1 MPFSV
6 DEVKKAVSEA
16 LVEASTTFRADQI
29 VKYKS
34 YIEKESNA
42 QAKWVLE
49 LTLENAAKAKEK
61 QLPLCDDTG
70 IPHLFVEIGDEAVL
84 PAGFFKALHEGVA
97 EGLRTLP
104 GRPMAVKGS
113 GVERITQSKGLF
125 EQPDALVAAPIQIRS
140 IAGEKVGLT
149 VLMLGGGPEI
159 RAKTYRVFHGHSMD
173 IVIGEM
179 ISWAKEGVSKLGCT
193 PSVLA
198 YGVGRTHVEAS
209 SLMLEAMK
217 EGCFTSQNEM
227 EQRITDELNNT
238 RVGALGLGGD
248 TSVLATFIKVGPLRA
263 SGVRIISLRVGCCFD
278 PRRATI
284 SLG

>member
-6 DEVKKAVSEA
+6 DEIRKAVGKT
-16 LVEASTTFRADQI
+16 LVKASTSFSPEQI
-29 VKYKS
+29 AKYKS
-34 YIEKESNA
+34 YIEKESNP

-49 LTLENAAKAKEK
+49 LTLENAATAEEK
-61 QLPLCDDTG
+61 RLPLCDDTG

-84 PAGFFKALHEGVA
+84 PAGFFKALIEGVA
-97 EGLRTLP
+97 EGLRLLP

-113 GVERITQSKGLF
+113 GVDRITQSKGLF

-140 IAGEKVGLT
+140 IAGDKVRVT

-159 RAKTYRVFHGHSMD
+159 RAKTYRVFHEHSMD
-173 IVIGEM
+173 VVVGEM
-179 ISWAKEGVSKLGCT
+179 ISWAKEGVAKLGCT

-198 YGVGRTHVEAS
+198 YGIGRTHVEAS

-217 EGCFTSQNEM
+217 EGNFASQNEM
-227 EQRITDELNNT
+227 EQRITEELNNT
-238 RVGALGLGGD
+238 QVGALGLGGD

-263 SGVRIISLRVGCCFD
+263 SGVRIVSLRVGCCFD
-278 PRRATI
+278 PRRATV